1 MRLKNYME
9 DAVRNMLDELVEK
22 RGNVCRC
29 SRCRLDIIAY
39 ALNHLPPK
47 YVVTDKGHT
56 YTRVAEMAQQFSTD
70 LVVALS
76 RAIKHVTKNPRHDFN
91 GKTHA

>member
-9 DAVRNMLDELVEK
+9 DAVRNTLNELLEK
-22 RGNVCRC
+22 RSNVCKC
-29 SRCRLDIIAY
+29 SRCRLDTIAY
-39 ALNHLPPK
+39 ALNHLPAK
-47 YVVTDKGHT
+47 YVVTDQGHT

-76 RAIKHVTKNPRHDFN
+76 KAIKHVNKNPRHDLN
-91 GKTHA
+91 GKTHS

>member
-1 MRLKNYME
+1 MKLKNYME
-9 DAVRNMLDELVEK
+9 DAVRNSLDELME
-22 RGNVCRC
+22 RRSNVCRC
-29 SRCRLDIIAY
+29 SRCKLDIIAY

-56 YTRVAEMAQQFSTD
+56 FTRVAEMTQQFGTD

-76 RAIKHVTKNPRHDFN
+76 KAIKHVNRNPRHEYN
-91 GKTHA
+91 GKLHT